1 MLIGGRPSAGGVA
14 FLAASLFA
22 TTGLA
27 SPSARL
33 VYSRTADAASCPG
46 EAALRSA
53 VAARFGYD
61 PFFSWAKQ
69 TIVVQILRQRGHYV
83 ARLQLLD
90 DQGVAHGSREL
101 TSEQAG
107 CSEIF
112 EASALAVGIALDAT
126 SDAVSGSQDPAA
138 PAPSSPPAPPTP
150 PAAAAGRP
158 PPPPSLGRP
167 LPEPPARPALPP
179 FMVGLVDALGAAGSA
194 PSLAPGVALG
204 AGVAVRA
211 WSLALELRADAS
223 EGANRPASLGGG
235 AVESSLYAAQL
246 VPCWTI
252 SYFAICGLGVLG
264 ALEASGTGITPSTTR
279 TTLFAAAGARIG
291 FEWPLPA
298 GFALRLDTVGLVDLH
313 RPTLALGQDGE
324 DDVWTAPQLAGAV
337 GIGVAKHFQ

>member
-1 MLIGGRPSAGGVA
+1 VLIGGRPSAGGVA

-22 TTGLA
+22 ATGLA

-101 TSEQAG
+101 TSEQPG

-112 EASALAVGIALDAT
+112 EASALAVGIALDAA
-126 SDAVSGSQDPAA
+126 SDAVSSQDPAVGA
-138 PAPSSPPAPPTP
+138 PPAPSAA
-150 PAAAAGRP
+150 PAASAQP
-158 PPPPSLGRP
+158 PPPPAPAPPPP
-167 LPEPPARPALPP
+167 LPEPPVRPRPRP
-179 FMVGLVDALGAAGSA
+179 SWSVFVDALGAAGSA
-194 PSLAPGVALG
+194 PSPAPGVAVG
-204 AGVAVRA
+204 AAIAVRA

-223 EGANRPASLGGG
+223 EGATRPASLGGG

-264 ALEASGTGITPSTTR
+264 ALEASGTDIVPSTTR

-291 FEWPLPA
+291 VEWPLPA
-298 GFALRLDTVGLVDLH
+298 GFGLRLHTDGLVDLH